1 MNGGDFMQKKLYYI
15 IIGLVLVFALLVVVN
30 YDADWFGTSPEA
42 PEPAMTGDVVEEEE
56 VEEVEDIDLAEE
68 AVTVED
74 TDLVPVEEARRA
86 TRLNLS
92 GSYEMEVMPD
102 QAEII
107 LAVEIRGEEL
117 DMAYDESNQ
126 ITNEVMDA
134 LEELELMELE
144 TLEYRVSYYDDEY
157 RVTNRIRVKLDNID
171 RVAEVIDVAIGS
183 GANRINNI
191 NYSLADTSEVQAE
204 VTARAVESLRNKTE
218 RIIGEFGGED
228 YDFVNLQVNEDS
240 DDYYRPFRTEV
251 MMMDVAASMPAIE
264 PGMISIST
272 RIQAEIEFYND

>member
-1 MNGGDFMQKKLYYI
+1 MRNKLYYLI
-15 IIGLVLVFALLVVVN
+15 IALVLVFALLVILN
-30 YDADWFGTSPEA
+30 YDADWFGFRSDEL
-42 PEPAMTGDVVEEEE
+42 EPAVTDNAETEEELDDVVDGET
-56 VEEVEDIDLAEE
+56 VR
-68 AVTVED
+68 VED
-74 TDLVPVEEARRA
+74 TELVSAEEEARQT

-92 GSYEMEVMPD
+92 ESYEMEVMPD

-126 ITNEVMDA
+126 ITGEVMTA
-134 LEELELMELE
+134 LEELDLMELE

-171 RVAEVIDVAIGS
+171 RVAEVIDVAVNS

-191 NYSLADTSEVQAE
+191 NYSLADTSEVQKE
-204 VTARAVESLRNKTE
+204 VTARAVESLRNKAE
-218 RIIGEFGGED
+218 RIIGEFDGED
-228 YDFVNLQVNEDS
+228 YEFVNLQVNENS
-240 DDYYRPFRTEV
+240 DGYYRPFRSEV
-251 MMMDVAASMPAIE
+251 MMSDAASSMPAIE

-272 RIQAEIEFYND
+272 NIQAEIEFFND

>member
-1 MNGGDFMQKKLYYI
+1 MQKKLYYI
-15 IIGLVLVFALLVVVN
+15 IIGLVLVFALLVIVN

-42 PEPAMTGDVVEEEE
+42 PEPAMTGDEVEEEE
-56 VEEVEDIDLAEE
+56 VEEVDDIIDET
-68 AVTVED
+68 VIVED
-74 TDLVPVEEARRA
+74 TEMVPVEEDARVS

-92 GSYEMEVMPD
+92 ESYEMEVMPD

-126 ITNEVMDA
+126 ITGEVMDA
-134 LEELELMELE
+134 LEELDLMELE

-157 RVTNRIRVKLDNID
+157 RVTNRIRVKLDDID

-204 VTARAVESLRNKTE
+204 VTARAVESLKNKAE
-218 RIIGEFGGED
+218 RIIGEFDGED

-240 DDYYRPFRTEV
+240 NGYYRPFRSEV
-251 MMMDVAASMPAIE
+251 MMSDTAASMPAIE

-272 RIQAEIEFYND
+272 RIQAEIEFY

>member
-1 MNGGDFMQKKLYYI
+1 MQKKLYYI
-15 IIGLVLVFALLVVVN
+15 IIGLVLVFALLVIVN

-42 PEPAMTGDVVEEEE
+42 PEPAMTGDEVEEEE
-56 VEEVEDIDLAEE
+56 VEEVDDIIDET
-68 AVTVED
+68 VIVED
-74 TDLVPVEEARRA
+74 TEMIPVEEDARVS

-92 GSYEMEVMPD
+92 ESYEMEVMPD

-126 ITNEVMDA
+126 ITGEVMDA
-134 LEELELMELE
+134 LEELDLMELE

-157 RVTNRIRVKLDNID
+157 RVTNRIRVKLDDID
-171 RVAEVIDVAIGS
+171 RVAEIIDVAITS

-204 VTARAVESLRNKTE
+204 VTARAVESLRAKTE
-218 RIIGEFGGED
+218 RIIGEFDGED
-228 YDFVNLQVNEDS
+228 YNFVNLQVNEDS
-240 DDYYRPFRTEV
+240 DGYYRPFRSEV
-251 MMMDVAASMPAIE
+251 MMSDAAASMPAIE

-272 RIQAEIEFYND
+272 RIQAEIEFYQ

>member
-1 MNGGDFMQKKLYYI
+1 MQKKLYYI
-15 IIGLVLVFALLVVVN
+15 IIGLVLVFALLVIVN

-56 VEEVEDIDLAEE
+56 EVEDVVDET
-68 AVTVED
+68 VVVED
-74 TDLVPVEEARRA
+74 TEMVPAEEEARA
-86 TRLNLS
+86 TTRLNLS
-92 GSYEMEVMPD
+92 ESYEMEVMPD

-107 LAVEIRGEEL
+107 LAVEIHDEIL
-117 DMAYDESNQ
+117 DDAYNESNQ
-126 ITNEVMDA
+126 VTGEVMTA
-134 LEELELMELE
+134 LEELDLMELE

-157 RVTNRIRVKLDNID
+157 RVTNRIRVKLDDID

-204 VTARAVESLRNKTE
+204 VTARAVESLKNKAE
-218 RIIGEFGGED
+218 RIIGEFDGED

-240 DDYYRPFRTEV
+240 DGYYRPFRSEV
-251 MMMDVAASMPAIE
+251 MMMDAAASMPAIE

-272 RIQAEIEFYND
+272 RIQAEIEFY

>member
-1 MNGGDFMQKKLYYI
+1 MQKKLYYV

-30 YDADWFGTSPEA
+30 YDADWFGTSPET
-42 PEPAMTGDVVEEEE
+42 PDPAMTGDVVEEEE
-56 VEEVEDIDLAEE
+56 EVEDDSIEE
-68 AVTVED
+68 TVTVED
-74 TDLVPVEEARRA
+74 TELVPAEEEARET

-92 GSYEMEVMPD
+92 ESYEMEVMPD

-107 LAVEIRGEEL
+107 LAVEIRGEDL

-126 ITNEVMDA
+126 ITGEVMTA

-157 RVTNRIRVKLDNID
+157 RVTNRIRVKLDDID
-171 RVAEVIDVAIGS
+171 RVAEVIDIAVTS

-191 NYSLADTSEVQAE
+191 NYSLADTSEIQAE
-204 VTARAVESLRNKTE
+204 VTSRAVESLKAKAE
-218 RIIGEFGGED
+218 RIIGEFDGED
-228 YDFVNLQVNEDS
+228 YNFVNLQVNEDS
-240 DDYYRPFRTEV
+240 DGYYRQFGTEV
-251 MMMDVAASMPAIE
+251 MMSDAAASMPAIE

-272 RIQAEIEFYND
+272 RIQAEIEFY